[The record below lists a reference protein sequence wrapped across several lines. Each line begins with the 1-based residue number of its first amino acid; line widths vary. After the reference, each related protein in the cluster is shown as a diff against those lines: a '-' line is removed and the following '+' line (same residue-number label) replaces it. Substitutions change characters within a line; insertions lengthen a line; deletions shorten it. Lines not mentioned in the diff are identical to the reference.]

1 MAEAAALGLVGAS
14 ITSGCSLHTILLQ
27 HLRQRGEQ
35 LARLLA
41 GVEEPLAAA
50 AAARHL
56 LRVGFGFGFGFGFGL
71 RLGLELGSGWG

>member
-41 GVEEPLAAA
+41 CVEEALAAA

-56 LRVGFGFGFGFGFGL
+56 VRVRVRVRVRVGVGVGVGVGV
-71 RLGLELGSGWG
+71 EV